1 MNPNSCNDLLRISPF
16 HRNGAGPRLRH
27 WLAFTVGITLIGIPA
42 WHGLHRLE
50 LSGPQSLPAAGGMLS
65 VLGGIAAMPQSFP
78 VTPLLIP
85 GGVAGWIIWKVGYK
99 QP

>member
-1 MNPNSCNDLLRISPF
+1 
-16 HRNGAGPRLRH
+16 
-27 WLAFTVGITLIGIPA
+27 
-42 WHGLHRLE
+42 
-50 LSGPQSLPAAGGMLS
+50 MLS